1 MLNTLPPKEK
11 KSTTDKPE
19 WVHVEYRFYPLAEA
33 VLIGVVSFCA
43 IFITT
48 WFIYFH
54 TLNAQKG
61 EIREGLLRAGAV
73 GALFV
78 DGDLH
83 SQFISRDQEQSEA
96 YLKALKPLKNIMQA
110 DSTIAYVYTLVMK
123 NNKVYFV
130 LDPTLTGDRDHNGL
144 DDKSH
149 IMDPYPDA
157 GPLVLQA
164 FREQRNVVSQ
174 EPYTDSWGSFL
185 SAYIPVY
192 DSNQKFVCLLGIDIR
207 ADNYLERLAPI
218 RRATIRAM
226 VTGFFVSFLIAALV
240 WFMRNFSKIMNRS
253 RHEIYEDY
261 MRLKNG
267 EKL

>member
-1 MLNTLPPKEK
+1 MLNTLRQGERN
-11 KSTTDKPE
+11 STSEKPE
-19 WVHVEYRFYPLAEA
+19 WLNVEYRFYPLAEA
-33 VLIGVVSFCA
+33 IVIGVVAFCA

-48 WFIYFH
+48 WFIYYH

-61 EIREGLLRAGAV
+61 EIREGLLRSGSI

-78 DGDLH
+78 NGDIH
-83 SQFISRDQEQSEA
+83 RQFTVRNQEESEA
-96 YLKALKPLKNIMQA
+96 YIKALEPLRKIMQT
-110 DSTIAYVYTLVMK
+110 DSTVAYVYTLVMK

-130 LDPTLTGDRDHNGL
+130 LDPTPTGDRDHNGI

-157 GPLVLQA
+157 TQLVLRA
-164 FREQRNVVSQ
+164 FREQKKVVAQ

-192 DSNQKFVCLLGIDIR
+192 DSRHQFVCLLGIDIR
-207 ADNYLERLAPI
+207 ADNYQERLAPI

-240 WFMRNFSKIMNRS
+240 WFMRNFSKIMNHS
-253 RHEIYEDY
+253 RHKIYEDY

-267 EKL
+267 EKV

>member
-1 MLNTLPPKEK
+1 MLNTLRPKERNI
-11 KSTTDKPE
+11 STDKPE
-19 WVHVEYRFYPLAEA
+19 WVNVEYRFYPLAEA
-33 VLIGVVSFCA
+33 VIIGVVAFCA

-48 WFIYFH
+48 WFIYYH

-61 EIREGLLRAGAV
+61 EIREGLLRSGAI

-83 SQFISRDQEQSEA
+83 SQFISRDQEQSEP
-96 YLKALKPLKNIMQA
+96 YLKALEPLSNIMQA
-110 DSTIAYVYTLVMK
+110 DSSIAYVYTLVMK

-130 LDPTLTGDRDHNGL
+130 LDPTPSGDRDGNGR

-149 IMDPYPDA
+149 IMDPYPEA
-157 GPLVLQA
+157 GPLVLRA
-164 FREQRNVVSQ
+164 FREQRKVVAQ

-192 DSNQKFVCLLGIDIR
+192 DSRHQFVCLLGIDIR
-207 ADNYLERLAPI
+207 ADNYFERLAPI

-240 WFMRNFSKIMNRS
+240 WFMRNFSKIMNHS
-253 RHEIYEDY
+253 RHRIYEDY
-261 MRLKNG
+261 MRLKDG